1 MYNKEAKA
9 EFIEDYMRSRVVA
22 FTSLTGLFKKTEGYE
37 QKFDKDCSQFTKEE
51 IINMYKTFG
60 AKSVSVLENYNV
72 HLKRYTAY
80 RLYFKK
86 IEGENAYQD
95 ITKDIL
101 KECIDPEIQKQLY
114 ITREELD
121 DIEDELF
128 NYTDKAIVEAL
139 WHGISGKSMRD
150 LVSLDRKMFSDD
162 KHSLIFPDGRI
173 IKISQKLS
181 EYLDKAFD
189 ETEYLCYGSTMKV
202 EKLNG
207 YDTLYKERSNVRG
220 VESDDQKF
228 RFIYRKIQ
236 NYRKHLD
243 IPMLTMKNIQASGL
257 LWHLQNEMKTSGLS
271 MREVLST
278 EKGKELAQQYG
289 YKPDH
294 YVDVIVDKFNDY
306 VG

>member
-86 IEGENAYQD
+86 IEGENLYQD

-101 KECIDPEIQKQLY
+101 KECINPEIQKQLY
-114 ITREELD
+114 VTREELD
-121 DIEDELF
+121 DIENELF

-139 WHGISGKSMRD
+139 WHGISGKSMKD
-150 LVSLDRKMFSDD
+150 LVALERNMLSDD
-162 KHSLIFPDGRI
+162 KRSLIFPDGRI
-173 IKISQKLS
+173 VKISTKLS

-189 ETEYLCYGSTMKV
+189 ETEYLCYGPTTKV
-202 EKLNG
+202 EKVVG
-207 YDTLYKERSNVRG
+207 HGALYKERSNARG

-257 LWHLQNEMKTSGLS
+257 LWHLQNEMKSSGLS
-271 MREVLST
+271 MREVLAT
-278 EKGKELAQQYG
+278 ERGKELAQQYG
-289 YKPDH
+289 YKLDH
-294 YVDVIVDKFNDY
+294 YIDVIVDKFNSY
-306 VG
+306 MG